1 MLPHMIKISPGM
13 PILLTSSWFNSLGNA
28 LIFVSHQHLCKSLPG
43 RTDSLIGKWK
53 STWRAEVEHK
63 PSCWREL
70 RRCIRYHGGGIVLIK
85 HDEMTRH
92 IPTPPAGTSS
102 RIEVV
107 SSKMIG
113 AALGVLHSSTDNKTG
128 KIRRFPSAYILGL
141 FLVRS
146 TYYQHPKE
154 VIRASSAMQLYW
166 SRSILLGPLLFKLKN
181 WLLLLQ
187 RWRRHRCVYEKREIE
202 FSGGADKSHLKS
214 RWH

>member
-1 MLPHMIKISPGM
+1 MIKISPSM
-13 PILLTSSWFNSLGNA
+13 PILLTSSWFNSPGNA

-63 PSCWREL
+63 PSCRREL
-70 RRCIRYHGGGIVLIK
+70 RRCIRYHGGGIVPSSS
-85 HDEMTRH
+85 MTKWLG
-92 IPTPPAGTSS
+92 IYPPLQLELHPAS
-102 RIEVV
+102 RW
-107 SSKMIG
+107 SHQKMIG

-128 KIRRFPSAYILGL
+128 EIHRFPSAYILGL

-166 SRSILLGPLLFKLKN
+166 SCSILLGPLLSKLKILASVFAALASTQMCV
-181 WLLLLQ
+181 WKTRSRIL
-187 RWRRHRCVYEKREIE
+187 RRR
-202 FSGGADKSHLKS
+202 G
-214 RWH
+214 